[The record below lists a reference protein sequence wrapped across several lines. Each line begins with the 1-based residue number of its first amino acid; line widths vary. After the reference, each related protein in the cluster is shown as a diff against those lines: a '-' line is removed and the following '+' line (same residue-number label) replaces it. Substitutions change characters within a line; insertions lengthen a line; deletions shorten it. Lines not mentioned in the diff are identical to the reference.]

1 MKTLT
6 IEIPDHMELSG
17 QDAKMLLATHLFE
30 KGKLTLGQ
38 AAEFTG
44 LSKKGFMEILSDY
57 DVSVINHPT
66 SDLENDLKNARD
78 YSI

>member
-6 IEIPDHMELSG
+6 IEIPDNIDLNG
-17 QDAKMLLATHLFE
+17 QDAKMLLAAHLFE

-38 AAEFTG
+38 ASDFTG
-44 LSKKGFMEILSDY
+44 LSKKAFMEILANY

-66 SDLENDLKNARD
+66 SDLENDLNNARD